1 MLDVNSLTFL
11 RAVGQSRDPVGGF
24 ATFSSLFTKGFL
36 IIEQKIET
44 ASFTR
49 VSQTNHCNGL
59 FQNGFSLILVI
70 SSHLAS
76 HLASFGIMASEP
88 KEQAREFSWNI
99 RSPVRS
105 SSLRLEAWLWLA
117 SLLVP
122 VTFGDLLRFSP
133 LAQHPHESWGRN

>member
-11 RAVGQSRDPVGGF
+11 TAVGQSRDPVGGL
-24 ATFSSLFTKGFL
+24 ATFSSLLTKGFL
-36 IIEQKIET
+36 IVERKMEK

-76 HLASFGIMASEP
+76 CITASEP
-88 KEQAREFSWNI
+88 KEQVREFSWNVQ
-99 RSPVRS
+99 SPVRS
-105 SSLRLEAWLWLA
+105 SSLRLEAWLWLV

-133 LAQHPHESWGRN
+133 LAQHPHESQGRN